1 MALSV
6 TIYENRSMNKMNY
19 CISSQVGKFNRFQ
32 TSVEP
37 YFQRHGLSWIREKF
51 ES

>member
-1 MALSV
+1 MD
-6 TIYENRSMNKMNY
+6 KMNH
-19 CISSQVGKFNRFQ
+19 CISSQATEFNRFQ

-51 ES
+51 ESCVEEK